1 VGAGESAGA
10 DMIDWYVEPD
20 HSRAEPHMRAS
31 SRFRREQERANS
43 LALIVTI
50 SLLFVLFAS
59 ALMVG
64 GRSAIGPLLSRGT
77 TAHDAN
83 SKGDIVYAMPDGVY
97 CRHLSFDN
105 TTGAI
110 SVGTVEP
117 CTERSR
123 SAGPEIS
130 TTFKWNT
137 R

>member
-1 VGAGESAGA
+1 
-10 DMIDWYVEPD
+10 MIEWHVEPD
-20 HSRAEPHMRAS
+20 HSRAEPHLRAS

-43 LALIVTI
+43 LALIVTT
-50 SLLFVLFAS
+50 SLLFVLIAS

-64 GRSAIGPLLSRGT
+64 GRSAIGPLLSRAT
-77 TAHDAN
+77 TARDAN

-110 SVGTVEP
+110 SVGSVEP
-117 CTERSR
+117 CTEGSQ
-123 SAGPEIS
+123 SAGAQVS
-130 TTFKWNT
+130 TMFKWNT